1 MLFSSIPFLY
11 TFLPCVLILYFLVPG
26 WLKNTVLLLSSLF
39 FYAWGEPRFVVFMVI
54 AIVQGY
60 VFGLLA
66 EKFRDRPKQAKLCLW
81 ASAVVSLGLLC
92 YCKYADFF
100 ISGFNTLTGLSL
112 PLLHVALPIGIS
124 FYTFQILSYVID
136 VYRGDVTAQRNL
148 IDLAAY
154 VAMFPQ
160 LIAGPIVRYADIA
173 PQLKHRTHTLADAA
187 YGARRFILGLSKKV
201 LLANV
206 LYELISAYKSAA
218 NVSVLFVWLYAAAY
232 VLHLYFDFS
241 GYSDMAIGLG
251 RIFGFHFIENFNYP
265 YISASVTEFWRRWH
279 MSLGSW
285 FRDYVYIPLGGNRV
299 SKAKWFRN
307 IFIVWLLTGLWHG
320 AAWTFILWGLF
331 FAVFLTAEKLWY
343 GETLAQTRFLKHLY
357 VLLLIAVSFVIFD
370 AASVSDAFRTIGSL
384 FGLGGLPRSDVL
396 ARYYFDS
403 YSGGVTTGPMTV
415 PFIMALGLGVSSTRS
430 DGKAGEDSFGLV
442 ALCSV
447 GPVLAV
453 LTLALAYPAAGS
465 YVPSVVPE
473 AGDSRELW
481 RLFAQGLPVYA
492 KEMGAAL
499 VPIAAFF
506 AVFQVTSLHLPRKN
520 VLKITVGLL
529 YTYIGLVLFMTGV
542 NVGFLPAGSYLG
554 RQIAALEQSWVLI
567 PIGMLMGWFIV
578 QAEPAVHVLNRQVEE
593 LTSGAIPG
601 KAMSTSLSIGVAVS
615 IGLAML
621 RVLTGVS
628 IFVLLVPGYL
638 CAIGLSF
645 VVPKIFTAIAFDSGG
660 VASGPMTATFLLP
673 FAMGACETLG
683 GNVVTDAFGVVAM
696 VAMTPLITI
705 QLLGLVYQLK
715 LKKAA
720 AEAPAAPAP
729 EMPAADDEIIE
740 L

>member
-66 EKFRDRPKQAKLCLW
+66 EKFRDRPKRAKLCLW

-206 LYELISAYKSAA
+206 LYELISTYKSSTET
-218 NVSVLFVWLYAAAY
+218 SVLFVWLYAAAY

-251 RIFGFHFIENFNYP
+251 RIFGFHFPENFDYP

-299 SKAKWFRN
+299 SRFKWFRN

-343 GETLAQTRFLKHLY
+343 GRALAETRIFKHLY
-357 VLLLIAVSFVIFD
+357 VLLLIVVSFVLFD
-370 AASVSDAFRTIGSL
+370 AASVQDALRTIAAL
-384 FGLGGLPRSDVL
+384 FGLGGLPLTDPLS
-396 ARYYFDS
+396 RYYLDS
-403 YSGGVTTGPMTV
+403 YSGVFLIAAVGATPLPAAIVRQLSESKLGGKLLSVLEPA
-415 PFIMALGLGVSSTRS
+415 AL
-430 DGKAGEDSFGLV
+430 
-442 ALCSV
+442 
-447 GPVLAV
+447 
-453 LTLALAYPAAGS
+453 LALLAAVTAYLVDGS
-465 YVPSVVPE
+465 FNP
-473 AGDSRELW
+473 
-481 RLFAQGLPVYA
+481 F
-492 KEMGAAL
+492 
-499 VPIAAFF
+499 
-506 AVFQVTSLHLPRKN
+506 
-520 VLKITVGLL
+520 L
-529 YTYIGLVLFMTGV
+529 YFR
-542 NVGFLPAGSYLG
+542 F
-554 RQIAALEQSWVLI
+554 
-567 PIGMLMGWFIV
+567 
-578 QAEPAVHVLNRQVEE
+578 
-593 LTSGAIPG
+593 
-601 KAMSTSLSIGVAVS
+601 
-615 IGLAML
+615 
-621 RVLTGVS
+621 
-628 IFVLLVPGYL
+628 
-638 CAIGLSF
+638 
-645 VVPKIFTAIAFDSGG
+645 
-660 VASGPMTATFLLP
+660 
-673 FAMGACETLG
+673 
-683 GNVVTDAFGVVAM
+683 
-696 VAMTPLITI
+696 
-705 QLLGLVYQLK
+705 
-715 LKKAA
+715 
-720 AEAPAAPAP
+720 
-729 EMPAADDEIIE
+729 
-740 L
+740 

>member
-81 ASAVVSLGLLC
+81 ASAVVSLELLG

-206 LYELISAYKSAA
+206 LYELISTYKSSTET
-218 NVSVLFVWLYAAAY
+218 SVLFVWLYAAAY

-251 RIFGFHFIENFNYP
+251 RIFGFHFPENFDYP

-299 SKAKWFRN
+299 SRSKWFRN

-331 FAVFLTAEKLWY
+331 FAVFLSAEKLWY
-343 GETLAQTRFLKHLY
+343 GRALAETRIFKHLY
-357 VLLLIAVSFVIFD
+357 VLLLIVVSFVLFD
-370 AASVSDAFRTIGSL
+370 AASVQDALRTIAAL
-384 FGLGGLPRSDVL
+384 FGLGGLPLTDPLS
-396 ARYYFDS
+396 RYYLDS
-403 YSGGVTTGPMTV
+403 YSGVFLLAAVGATPLPAAIVRQLSESKLGGKLLSVLEPA
-415 PFIMALGLGVSSTRS
+415 AL
-430 DGKAGEDSFGLV
+430 
-442 ALCSV
+442 
-447 GPVLAV
+447 
-453 LTLALAYPAAGS
+453 LALLAAVTAYLVDGS
-465 YVPSVVPE
+465 FNP
-473 AGDSRELW
+473 
-481 RLFAQGLPVYA
+481 F
-492 KEMGAAL
+492 
-499 VPIAAFF
+499 
-506 AVFQVTSLHLPRKN
+506 
-520 VLKITVGLL
+520 L
-529 YTYIGLVLFMTGV
+529 YFR
-542 NVGFLPAGSYLG
+542 F
-554 RQIAALEQSWVLI
+554 
-567 PIGMLMGWFIV
+567 
-578 QAEPAVHVLNRQVEE
+578 
-593 LTSGAIPG
+593 
-601 KAMSTSLSIGVAVS
+601 
-615 IGLAML
+615 
-621 RVLTGVS
+621 
-628 IFVLLVPGYL
+628 
-638 CAIGLSF
+638 
-645 VVPKIFTAIAFDSGG
+645 
-660 VASGPMTATFLLP
+660 
-673 FAMGACETLG
+673 
-683 GNVVTDAFGVVAM
+683 
-696 VAMTPLITI
+696 
-705 QLLGLVYQLK
+705 
-715 LKKAA
+715 
-720 AEAPAAPAP
+720 
-729 EMPAADDEIIE
+729 
-740 L
+740 

>member
-66 EKFRDRPKQAKLCLW
+66 EKFRDRPKRAKLCLW
-81 ASAVVSLGLLC
+81 ASAVVSLGLLG

-285 FRDYVYIPLGGNRV
+285 FRDYVYIPLGGSRCSLTKNC
-299 SKAKWFRN
+299 RN
-307 IFIVWLLTGLWHG
+307 LLIVFLLTGLWHG
-320 AAWTFILWGLF
+320 AAWQYVAFGLLHGVLLCLERLGLRKFLQCIPPF
-331 FAVFLTAEKLWY
+331 FAHAYTLVVLWFTLIIFGAHGLAEGLAAWKGILSWQSGAQGYTAAAFADTKLM
-343 GETLAQTRFLKHLY
+343 
-357 VLLLIAVSFVIFD
+357 VLL
-370 AASVSDAFRTIGSL
+370 AASL
-384 FGLGGLPRSDVL
+384 LLC
-396 ARYYFDS
+396 
-403 YSGGVTTGPMTV
+403 GPLQACF
-415 PFIMALGLGVSSTRS
+415 PCLKKAL
-430 DGKAGEDSFGLV
+430 
-442 ALCSV
+442 
-447 GPVLAV
+447 
-453 LTLALAYPAAGS
+453 
-465 YVPSVVPE
+465 
-473 AGDSRELW
+473 
-481 RLFAQGLPVYA
+481 YA
-492 KEMGAAL
+492 KEAPG
-499 VPIAAFF
+499 
-506 AVFQVTSLHLPRKN
+506 LPGM
-520 VLKITVGLL
+520 VGLL
-529 YTYIGLVLFMTGV
+529 
-542 NVGFLPAGSYLG
+542 
-554 RQIAALEQSWVLI
+554 
-567 PIGMLMGWFIV
+567 
-578 QAEPAVHVLNRQVEE
+578 
-593 LTSGAIPG
+593 
-601 KAMSTSLSIGVAVS
+601 
-615 IGLAML
+615 
-621 RVLTGVS
+621 
-628 IFVLLVPGYL
+628 VLLF
-638 CAIGLSF
+638 LSLMR
-645 VVPKIFTAIAFDSGG
+645 VTACTYSAFIY
-660 VASGPMTATFLLP
+660 FQ
-673 FAMGACETLG
+673 F
-683 GNVVTDAFGVVAM
+683 
-696 VAMTPLITI
+696 
-705 QLLGLVYQLK
+705 
-715 LKKAA
+715 
-720 AEAPAAPAP
+720 
-729 EMPAADDEIIE
+729 
-740 L
+740 

>member
-66 EKFRDRPKQAKLCLW
+66 EKFRDRPKRAKLCLW
-81 ASAVVSLGLLC
+81 ASAVVSLGLLG
-92 YCKYADFF
+92 YCKYTDFF

-320 AAWTFILWGLF
+320 STLNFLLWGLLL
-331 FAVFLTAEKLWY
+331 FALIALERAGWGRVLARSRVISRVYMVLMIPLSWLLFAIPSVSRIGVYLGRLFPLVSRGIAVNAGDWLQYGKQYWWLLVLGIVFSTPGPEKLWNRIR
-343 GETLAQTRFLKHLY
+343 GTWLGT
-357 VLLLIAVSFVIFD
+357 VI
-370 AASVSDAFRTIGSL
+370 
-384 FGLGGLPRSDVL
+384 
-396 ARYYFDS
+396 
-403 YSGGVTTGPMTV
+403 
-415 PFIMALGLGVSSTRS
+415 
-430 DGKAGEDSFGLV
+430 
-442 ALCSV
+442 
-447 GPVLAV
+447 
-453 LTLALAYPAAGS
+453 LALLFWACVYCM
-465 YVPSVVPE
+465 SVATNDP
-473 AGDSRELW
+473 
-481 RLFAQGLPVYA
+481 
-492 KEMGAAL
+492 
-499 VPIAAFF
+499 
-506 AVFQVTSLHLPRKN
+506 
-520 VLKITVGLL
+520 
-529 YTYIGLVLFMTGV
+529 FMY
-542 NVGFLPAGSYLG
+542 F
-554 RQIAALEQSWVLI
+554 
-567 PIGMLMGWFIV
+567 
-578 QAEPAVHVLNRQVEE
+578 
-593 LTSGAIPG
+593 
-601 KAMSTSLSIGVAVS
+601 
-615 IGLAML
+615 
-621 RVLTGVS
+621 
-628 IFVLLVPGYL
+628 
-638 CAIGLSF
+638 SF
-645 VVPKIFTAIAFDSGG
+645 
-660 VASGPMTATFLLP
+660 
-673 FAMGACETLG
+673 
-683 GNVVTDAFGVVAM
+683 
-696 VAMTPLITI
+696 
-705 QLLGLVYQLK
+705 
-715 LKKAA
+715 
-720 AEAPAAPAP
+720 
-729 EMPAADDEIIE
+729 
-740 L
+740 

>member
-66 EKFRDRPKQAKLCLW
+66 EKFRDRPKQAKMCLW
-81 ASAVVSLGLLC
+81 ASAIVSLGLLC

-299 SKAKWFRN
+299 SRAKWFRN

-343 GETLAQTRFLKHLY
+343 GRALAKTRVFKHIY
-357 VLLLIAVSFVIFD
+357 VLLLVVVSFVLFD
-370 AASVSDAFRTIGSL
+370 ANSVGEAAATIGGL
-384 FGLGGLPRSDVL
+384 FGAAGVSAVDPISLYYLRSFAVVFLIGIVGATPLPKRAVERLGSTRAGAMVVDVL
-396 ARYYFDS
+396 EPL
-403 YSGGVTTGPMTV
+403 V
-415 PFIMALGLGVSSTRS
+415 LVS
-430 DGKAGEDSFGLV
+430 
-442 ALCSV
+442 
-447 GPVLAV
+447 VLAV
-453 LTLALAYPAAGS
+453 
-465 YVPSVVPE
+465 
-473 AGDSRELW
+473 
-481 RLFAQGLPVYA
+481 
-492 KEMGAAL
+492 
-499 VPIAAFF
+499 
-506 AVFQVTSLHLPRKN
+506 
-520 VLKITVGLL
+520 
-529 YTYIGLVLFMTGV
+529 
-542 NVGFLPAGSYLG
+542 
-554 RQIAALEQSWVLI
+554 
-567 PIGMLMGWFIV
+567 
-578 QAEPAVHVLNRQVEE
+578 
-593 LTSGAIPG
+593 
-601 KAMSTSLSIGVAVS
+601 ST
-615 IGLAML
+615 
-621 RVLTGVS
+621 
-628 IFVLLVPGYL
+628 GYL
-638 CAIGLSF
+638 VDGSF
-645 VVPKIFTAIAFDSGG
+645 NP
-660 VASGPMTATFLLP
+660 FLY
-673 FAMGACETLG
+673 FR
-683 GNVVTDAFGVVAM
+683 F
-696 VAMTPLITI
+696 
-705 QLLGLVYQLK
+705 
-715 LKKAA
+715 
-720 AEAPAAPAP
+720 
-729 EMPAADDEIIE
+729 
-740 L
+740 